1 MGRPFDW
8 NAPWKNLVAPKRKYG
23 VVGHGVRRAKRSAR
37 GRAAEFGPSGCETHT
52 HHDRARLA
60 VAPTS
65 PALATFGG
73 HLRYCAMASHFPE
86 EIVRTR
92 MAVDQA
98 RLSRLATQNAIE
110 RSRQSLAETRALL
123 VALRY
128 ALGTRTVR
136 RFASSKRRERG

>member
-1 MGRPFDW
+1 MERALEEFGCSEKKVWSCWAWRKEELF
-8 NAPWKNLVAPKRKYG
+8 KEKLRGEEQQNLV
-23 VVGHGVRRAKRSAR
+23 
-37 GRAAEFGPSGCETHT
+37 RAAANLIRTMTRKISSS
-52 HHDRARLA
+52 
-60 VAPTS
+60 PTS